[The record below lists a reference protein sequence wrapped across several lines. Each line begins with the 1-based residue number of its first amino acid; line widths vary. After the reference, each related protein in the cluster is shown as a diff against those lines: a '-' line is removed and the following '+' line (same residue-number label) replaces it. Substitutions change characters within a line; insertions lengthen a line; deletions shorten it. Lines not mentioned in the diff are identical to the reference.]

1 MNGEWERE
9 DQFFVRQAL
18 HAAEL
23 GFSKS
28 TCLSRRLREDIIKPY
43 LEQIS
48 PFSHGLQPEDCRDRK
63 SKSKRGRTKPT
74 RFIPRSQ
81 RDFFEV

>member
-1 MNGEWERE
+1 MSGEWERE
-9 DQFFVRQAL
+9 DQLTVRQAL

-23 GFSKS
+23 GFSMK
-28 TCLSRRLREDIIKPY
+28 TCLSRRLREDIVRGYI
-43 LEQIS
+43 EQVS
-48 PFSHGLQPEDCRDRK
+48 LSFHGLQPEDCRDRK

-74 RFIPRSQ
+74 RFVSRAQ